1 MVCES
6 TPLAQRAKGRG
17 ALCPDFSVSCSRTH
31 ALWRLRCSGNE
42 PHAGDNEQDGVVVA
56 IFQRSFFVACMHC
69 TFSCSSDLMFSS
81 RIIYSVSFFLFVFC
95 FFWTWNLYCVPC
107 LCIGF
112 VFTFECAF
120 VCESEGRQSS
130 MFIFCSLNGWVWFHL
145 YGCHAY
151 KFSLDLSTFFHFN
164 ICFCFF

>member
-1 MVCES
+1 MVYES

-56 IFQRSFFVACMHC
+56 MFQRSFFVACMHC

-81 RIIYSVSFFLFVFC
+81 RIIYSVSFVC
-95 FFWTWNLYCVPC
+95 FFWMWNLYCVPC

-112 VFTFECAF
+112 VFTFECVC
-120 VCESEGRQSS
+120 VCEWRKVRQYVYFLLVKWVSMISS
-130 MFIFCSLNGWVWFHL
+130 VWMSYIQILIRLEHFLPFQYMFF
-145 YGCHAY
+145 
-151 KFSLDLSTFFHFN
+151 
-164 ICFCFF
+164 